1 MEKSVTG
8 EDADKDGKYA
18 LGETITYKVTVTNI
32 GNQTV
37 SGVVVNDPV
46 SEEKTKTT
54 GTIAVNGHEDL
65 TFTHVVTE
73 ADIAAKKVVNVATS
87 DKGEPSNEVT
97 TNTDDP
103 KKELTADKTVTSTA
117 QRTDGKYKLGEKV
130 SYQVVVTNIGNQ
142 TINGIKLSDK
152 VNARTNIETV
162 KRIDGRFEEDI
173 TLSTYTFTLS
183 PNQSATFKYD
193 YTVTEQDVADKK
205 VENAVI
211 AQADGTTNGTDTET
225 VETIELVSREV
236 SKEWKNID
244 ENSIPDSVD
253 VQLYANG
260 TMYGDVKTLSKDN
273 WNATWNELEKYD
285 ANNRE
290 ITYTIKEV
298 SIDYSNE
305 TITPIED
312 NGINGDYK
320 VTYNVDGN
328 KTTITNTFRKPE
340 ITVTKS
346 QNKEQNAVVK
356 NGDSITYTIT
366 AENKGNKE
374 GTVIIKD
381 AKPENSTNVSAW
393 LDVNENGQKDSNET
407 VVDLEQLNSEAGYP
421 VDLGEA
427 GTATEKV
434 VIAYTVEVDGYAGN
448 EISNTA
454 YYKFDTTDEY
464 IPANN
469 TCTVKLE
476 DDMQVV
482 PTDTT
487 TTQVN
492 AKQNVILVLD
502 YSGSMEGTRITSLRN
517 TAKTFIHNFLSLNSE
532 NQVMIIKYAKNIVD
546 TKNIYF
552 TSNEETAKS
561 LLNTTPDGGTNID
574 AGLTKANSYITSE
587 NASYTSVILMTDGL
601 PSRYIDS
608 YGNCSNMMGDGT
620 EYTARTKIAADEAIA
635 SAASIKA
642 KGAKLY
648 SIGFGL
654 NEIQGYSSYDWKL
667 NKTHALEII
676 QSIATPSVTKEDGT
690 IKKYW
695 FDAANGT
702 ELNSAFETIQT
713 SISEE
718 NDGNKIDLES
728 NIGKIEITEGY
739 TEGQNVQIYVNYV
752 AGISTPVQT
761 LSWNDFISAE
771 KFGYMNNN
779 VKTPYA
785 TYISGTNGKIVF
797 DLGKYMENKNINKDS
812 TVTIRFVDPNNTTKR
827 STPLNSLQ
835 VFTSIG
841 NDIKDETIN
850 TNTVNKYEEE
860 LTLEQTVPNG
870 SEENNNK
877 KDSKESKENKENNKT
892 IESNKQ
898 EKIEA
903 VDETQNKNSDN
914 VDTNTSSNVEEKT
927 NIKENRPK
935 VVSQDKEDVSKN
947 KETENDNA
955 KTEDVENT
963 EDSDNM
969 QNQKTSST
977 EENSH
982 EKSK

>member
-1 MEKSVTG
+1 MQGDITSVTLTARNAG
-8 EDADKDGKYA
+8 STANIWSKQVEVNKYDAKGNELAYTFED
-18 LGETITYKVTVTNI
+18 ETSTQAEKLAQYPIESRIINTDVVDTIQVTNTYK
-32 GNQTV
+32 
-37 SGVVVNDPV
+37 
-46 SEEKTKTT
+46 TT
-54 GTIAVNGHEDL
+54 
-65 TFTHVVTE
+65 
-73 ADIAAKKVVNVATS
+73 
-87 DKGEPSNEVT
+87 
-97 TNTDDP
+97 
-103 KKELTADKTVTSTA
+103 TASV
-117 QRTDGKYKLGEKV
+117 EKV
-130 SYQVVVTNIGNQ
+130 W
-142 TINGIKLSDK
+142 IND
-152 VNARTNIETV
+152 IESE
-162 KRIDGRFEEDI
+162 RPE
-173 TLSTYTFTLS
+173 
-183 PNQSATFKYD
+183 
-193 YTVTEQDVADKK
+193 
-205 VENAVI
+205 
-211 AQADGTTNGTDTET
+211 
-225 VETIELVSREV
+225 
-236 SKEWKNID
+236 
-244 ENSIPDSVD
+244 SID
-253 VQLYANG
+253 VQLYAGNQPQG
-260 TMYGDVKTLSKDN
+260 VETLSQSNN
-273 WNATWNELEKYD
+273 WQYVWNNLPEFDE
-285 ANNRE
+285 NNSK
-290 ITYTIKEV
+290 INYNVKEV
-298 SIDYSNE
+298 VIDLSEE
-305 TITPIED
+305 TVTPIQE
-312 NGINGDYK
+312 NEKTGNYK
-320 VTYNVDGN
+320 VNYENIEAQN
-328 KTTITNTFRKPE
+328 KTKITNTLKKAQ
-340 ITVTKS
+340 INVTKS
-346 QNKEQNAVVK
+346 QDKTQNEKVK
-356 NGDSITYTIT
+356 QGDKITYTIT
-366 AENKGNKE
+366 AQNSGNDDGK
-374 GTVIIKD
+374 VIIKD
-381 AKPENSTNVSAW
+381 IKPANCKNVSAW
-393 LDVNENGQKDSNET
+393 IDANENKVKDAGEAS
-407 VVDLEQLNSEAGYP
+407 VDLTRLNSEQGYELT
-421 VDLGEA
+421 LGEA

-752 AGISTPVQT
+752 AEISTPVQT

-785 TYISGTNGKIVF
+785 TYISGTDGKIVF

-870 SEENNNK
+870 SGEDNNK